1 MRAVP
6 LSLVAA
12 CVFAALPARAAEYHL
27 TISENTVNKSG
38 AVARGMTINGTI
50 PGPTL
55 RWREGEDVTI
65 KVTNRLKEDSSIHWH
80 GMILP
85 FRMDG
90 VPKISFPGIK
100 PGQTFTYRFRVKQA
114 GTYWYHSHSGV
125 QEQSGVYG
133 SIVIEPR
140 KRVHRYDRDIVVV
153 LSDWSDTD
161 AKRILAN
168 LKRESD
174 YYNRNKRTLVGL
186 IGELRRGR
194 KNAREVI
201 KDRLEWGQ
209 MRMDPTDIADVTGAT
224 YTYLINGQ
232 SPKQNWTSVFKPGER
247 VRIRFINGSAMT
259 YFDVKIPGL
268 RMTVVQADGQ
278 NVQPVKVDEIRIAVA
293 ETYDVIVEPKTRVA
307 YTIFARSMDR
317 SGYARAT
324 LAIRKGLSAA
334 IPPLGKRPI
343 LGMDAMMGHGG
354 HGMSSSGS
362 GSSMPGMDHSKMG
375 HGSPTTPPAGTP
387 KSTTMDHSK
396 MGHGGSTMPRTAA
409 PKSRPIDH
417 SKMGHAGGSAVQSKR
432 PSPTAMD
439 HSKMGHGSS
448 GMKPSGAAKPKQTD
462 MDHSKMGHNMGSD
475 RNGSGG
481 GAKPVSK
488 LQYSQLRALTPNE
501 DTRAPER
508 EIVLRLTGSMER
520 YFWTINGKKFS
531 EAEPIRLRLGERVRF
546 TFINTTMMDHPMH
559 LHGMWMNLVN
569 GAGARF
575 SPKKHTISV
584 GPGETIKAD
593 ITVDAPGEW
602 AFHCH
607 LLYHMDTGMFRKV
620 VVARSQA
627 SAN

>member
-1 MRAVP
+1 MKIIP
-6 LSLVAA
+6 LGLIAA
-12 CVFAALPARAAEYHL
+12 SVFAALPASAAEYHL
-27 TISENTVNKSG
+27 TISERTVNKTG
-38 AVARGMTINGTI
+38 KTARGMTINGSI

-100 PGQTFTYRFRVKQA
+100 PGQTFTYRFKVQQS

-140 KRVHRYDRDIVVV
+140 KRVHRYDRDVVVV

-174 YYNRNKRTLVGL
+174 YYNRNKRTVVGL

-194 KNAREVI
+194 KSAREII
-201 KDRLEWGQ
+201 KNRLEWGQ

-224 YTYLINGQ
+224 YTYLVNGQ

-247 VRIRFINGSAMT
+247 VRLRFINGSAMT

-268 RMTVVQADGQ
+268 SMTVIQADGQ
-278 NVQPVKVDEIRIAVA
+278 NIQPVKVDEIRIAVA
-293 ETYDVIVEPKTRVA
+293 ETYDVIVEPKSRAA

-324 LAIRKGLSAA
+324 LAIRKGLAAA
-334 IPPLGKRPI
+334 IPPLGKRPV

-354 HGMSSSGS
+354 HTMSSGGS
-362 GSSMPGMDHSKMG
+362 GSTMSGMDHSKMG
-375 HGSPTTPPAGTP
+375 QGSGTMAPAAKP

-396 MGHGGSTMPRTAA
+396 MGHGGGSTPPTKA
-409 PKSRPIDH
+409 PKSATMDH
-417 SKMGHAGGSAVQSKR
+417 SKMGHGGGTAASTATPK
-432 PSPTAMD
+432 PTAMD
-439 HSKMGHGSS
+439 HSKMGHGSA
-448 GMKPSGAAKPKQTD
+448 GTKMAGETKPKQAG
-462 MDHSKMGHNMGSD
+462 MDHSKMGHSMGTD
-475 RNGSGG
+475 RKGAGSGE
-481 GAKPVSK
+481 KPATK
-488 LQYSQLRALTPNE
+488 LQYSQMRALTPNE
-501 DTRAPER
+501 DTRAPGR

-559 LHGMWMNLVN
+559 LHGMW
-569 GAGARF
+569 
-575 SPKKHTISV
+575 
-584 GPGETIKAD
+584 
-593 ITVDAPGEW
+593 
-602 AFHCH
+602 
-607 LLYHMDTGMFRKV
+607 
-620 VVARSQA
+620 
-627 SAN
+627 